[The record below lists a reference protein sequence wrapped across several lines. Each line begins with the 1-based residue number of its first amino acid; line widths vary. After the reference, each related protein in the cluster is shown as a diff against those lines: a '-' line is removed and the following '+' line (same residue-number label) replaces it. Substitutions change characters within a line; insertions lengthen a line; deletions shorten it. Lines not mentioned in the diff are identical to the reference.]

1 MAPMDLQ
8 SYFDISQA
16 PDKATFKRRMI
27 DFAHDMDFTIVNA
40 MLVVEHADREPDLV
54 YVGNRPTDFL
64 PATDKEIAKV
74 DPVMTRLRKHGLP
87 FMYDQKFYVD
97 AGAPELW
104 EIAAPYGYRTG
115 ISVALRLPGNQ
126 QLLLGLDRER
136 ALPRGNQKVT
146 RLLADLQMLAV
157 HCQEA
162 AQRFLAPQPEP
173 QADAPA
179 APSLSQRELEVLRW
193 TMAGKTAWETGQ
205 LLCISEPTVKY
216 HLRNTL
222 AKLNV
227 PSKHMAVLKAISLG
241 LIAP

>member
-27 DFAHDMDFTIVNA
+27 DFAHEMDFPLIGAV
-40 MLVVEHADREPDLV
+40 LVIEHADKESVLR
-54 YVGNRPTDFL
+54 YVGNRPEGFVTAD
-64 PATDKEIAKV
+64 DKDIVKK
-74 DPVMTRLRKHGLP
+74 DPVLTKLRRHGLP

-104 EIAAPYGYRTG
+104 ENAAPFGYRTG

-136 ALPRGNQKVT
+136 ALPRSDQKVT

-157 HCQEA
+157 HCQDA
-162 AQRFLAPQPEP
+162 VVRFLGVQEVSPEV
-173 QADAPA
+173 
-179 APSLSQRELEVLRW
+179 PSLSNRELEVLRW

-216 HLRNTL
+216 HLRNVLT
-222 AKLNV
+222 KLDV
-227 PSKHMAVLKAISLG
+227 PSKHMAVLKAITLG
-241 LIAP
+241 LINP

>member
-1 MAPMDLQ
+1 MDLQ

-40 MLVVEHADREPDLV
+40 ALVVEHADREPEVV
-54 YVGNRPTDFL
+54 YIGNRPSDYL
-64 PATDKEIAKV
+64 LATDKEVAKV
-74 DPVMTRLRKHGLP
+74 DPVMKRLRKQGLP

-126 QLLLGLDRER
+126 QLLVGLDRER
-136 ALPRGNQKVT
+136 ALPRSSQKVT
-146 RLLADLQMLAV
+146 RMLADLQMLAV

-162 AQRFLAPQPEP
+162 AQRFLAPSVDLK
-173 QADAPA
+173 AAPA
-179 APSLSQRELEVLRW
+179 VPNLSERELEVLRW

-216 HLRNTL
+216 HLRNVL
-222 AKLNV
+222 AKLDV